1 MSVDEYVQGILKG
14 DISIL
19 GKAVTLVESN
29 LPSDQQIAQQVIEQC
44 LPHAGNS
51 VRVGI
56 TGVPGAGKSTFIEA
70 LGTYLCHINHHLAVL
85 AIDPSSERSKGS
97 ILGDKTRM
105 NELSATANAFIR
117 PSPSAGS
124 LGGVARKTRETIV
137 LCEAAGFDTILVE
150 TVGVGQSE
158 TAAAINKCDGNN
170 VERAKVARVN
180 FQNALALFP
189 PTESGWKPD
198 VMTCSSIEKTGVADV
213 WDMVMDYVKFT
224 KDNGYFDRKRIVQAK
239 YWMHETI
246 HSALVDGFYH
256 NEQIENE
263 LPIMEQKVL
272 NSEISSFI
280 AAHKLLELYEKL
292 RK

>member
-1 MSVDEYVQGILKG
+1 MADGI
-14 DISIL
+14 
-19 GKAVTLVESN
+19 
-29 LPSDQQIAQQVIEQC
+29 
-44 LPHAGNS
+44 
-51 VRVGI
+51 
-56 TGVPGAGKSTFIEA
+56 
-70 LGTYLCHINHHLAVL
+70 
-85 AIDPSSERSKGS
+85 
-97 ILGDKTRM
+97 
-105 NELSATANAFIR
+105 
-117 PSPSAGS
+117 
-124 LGGVARKTRETIV
+124 
-137 LCEAAGFDTILVE
+137 
-150 TVGVGQSE
+150 
-158 TAAAINKCDGNN
+158 AINKCDGNN